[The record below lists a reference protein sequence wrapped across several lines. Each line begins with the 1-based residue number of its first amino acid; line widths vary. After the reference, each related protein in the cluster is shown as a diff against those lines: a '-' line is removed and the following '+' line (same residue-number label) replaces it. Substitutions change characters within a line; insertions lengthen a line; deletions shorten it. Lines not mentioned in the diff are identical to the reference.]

1 MSFLKIEYIKK
12 LLLSII
18 SISITNIFSSK
29 KKKKNSNTNKNDKS
43 VPPYLDRHV
52 LRKFFP
58 LEEMLKAEIGF
69 NNPPLTVLYC
79 LKYIIYDLVLS
90 IHMIL

>member
-1 MSFLKIEYIKK
+1 MSFLKIEFIKKK

-18 SISITNIFSSK
+18 SISITNIFFS
-29 KKKKNSNTNKNDKS
+29 KKKNSITNNNDKS

-52 LRKFFP
+52 LRKFSP
-58 LEEMLKAEIGF
+58 SEEMIKVEIGF
-69 NNPPLTVLYC
+69 NNPHLTVLYC
-79 LKYIIYDLVLS
+79 LKYIIYDLVIS

>member
-29 KKKKNSNTNKNDKS
+29 KKKIVILIRMTKVSHLTWTDMYYAS
-43 VPPYLDRHV
+43 
-52 LRKFFP
+52 FF
-58 LEEMLKAEIGF
+58 LWK
-69 NNPPLTVLYC
+69 
-79 LKYIIYDLVLS
+79 K
-90 IHMIL
+90 

>member
-18 SISITNIFSSK
+18 SISITNIFFLK
-29 KKKKNSNTNKNDKS
+29 KKISNNNKNDKS

-58 LEEMLKAEIGF
+58 LEEMIKAEIGF

-79 LKYIIYDLVLS
+79 LKYIIYDLVIS

>member
-18 SISITNIFSSK
+18 SISITNIFFL
-29 KKKKNSNTNKNDKS
+29 KKKNSNNNKNDKS

-52 LRKFFP
+52 LRKFSP
-58 LEEMLKAEIGF
+58 SEEMIKVEIGF
-69 NNPPLTVLYC
+69 NNPHLYFFFFFF
-79 LKYIIYDLVLS
+79 LRRIIT
-90 IHMIL
+90 HT

>member
-29 KKKKNSNTNKNDKS
+29 KNKISNTNKNDKS

-58 LEEMLKAEIGF
+58 LEEVIKAEIGF
-69 NNPPLTVLYC
+69 NNPPLNVLYC

>member
-29 KKKKNSNTNKNDKS
+29 KNKISNTNKNDKS
-43 VPPYLDRHV
+43 VSPYLDRHV

-58 LEEMLKAEIGF
+58 LEEMIKAEIGF
-69 NNPPLTVLYC
+69 NNPPLNVLYC

>member
-18 SISITNIFSSK
+18 SISIINIFSLK
-29 KKKKNSNTNKNDKS
+29 KKKRNSNTNKNDKS
-43 VPPYLDRHV
+43 VPSYLDRHV

-58 LEEMLKAEIGF
+58 LEEMIKAEIGF
-69 NNPPLTVLYC
+69 NNPPLNVLYC
-79 LKYIIYDLVLS
+79 LKYIIYDLVIS

>member
-18 SISITNIFSSK
+18 SISITNIFYSK
-29 KKKKNSNTNKNDKS
+29 KKKISNTNKNDKS

-58 LEEMLKAEIGF
+58 LEEMIKAEIGF